1 MVSGDATALRHTLVD
16 SLLAAGLIQTPA
28 VEHAFRTVP
37 RHLFLPGTELPEAYA
52 DEAIVTKWAA
62 DGRPLSSSS
71 QPAIMALMLE
81 QLDVRPGHRVLEIGA
96 GTGYNAALL
105 AELVG
110 PSGQVLTIDVDP
122 ELADQ
127 ARAHLAAAGRTE
139 TGRPGAGGEPPV
151 AGAGPTGP
159 TGTAAESGGPVAAEP
174 GRPGAA
180 EPGRPGADG
189 AAVAG
194 AGPVRVVC
202 ADGADG
208 DPAGGTFDRIIVT
221 AGAWDLA
228 PAWHQQLAAGGRL
241 VLPLAIRGMQ
251 RSVGLEPDGAGWRS
265 VSVIDGGF
273 MPLRGAMAEPGG
285 PRRLGDVAGL
295 FIALDDDR
303 ELDTDALYA
312 ALAGPG
318 VPVPVGVPLEQHE
331 VWTGLSLWLA
341 LHEPDYCGLSALGP
355 AVERRLVPPLFAF
368 AGHAATLGLVGPASL
383 AILAGA
389 GGSVDPPAG
398 RGSAADAADGST
410 AGPALVARGHG
421 PAGPDLARRLADQV
435 RAWADAGRPGTTR
448 LRIRAYPPGTEP
460 VPAEPGAVVVAKR
473 HTRLILDW
481 PGG

>member
-28 VEHAFRTVP
+28 VERAFRAVP

-122 ELADQ
+122 DLADQ
-127 ARAHLAAAGRTE
+127 ARAHLATAGRTE
-139 TGRPGAGGEPPV
+139 TGRAGAPGRPLV
-151 AGAGPTGP
+151 AGSGPTGP
-159 TGTAAESGGPVAAEP
+159 AAEPGPAAAGPGGPVAA
-174 GRPGAA
+174 
-180 EPGRPGADG
+180 ADG
-189 AAVAG
+189 A

-241 VLPLAIRGMQ
+241 VLPLSMRGMQ
-251 RSVGLEPDGAGWRS
+251 RSVALEPAGAGWRS

-285 PRRLGDVAGL
+285 PRRLGGVAGL

-303 ELDTDALYA
+303 DLDTDALYA

-318 VPVPVGVPLEQHE
+318 EPVPVGVPLERHE

-341 LHEPDYCGLSALGP
+341 LHEPDYCGLSALGA
-355 AVERRLVPPLFAF
+355 AVDRGLVPPLFAF

-383 AILAGA
+383 AVLAGA
-389 GGSVDPPAG
+389 SADPLAG
-398 RGSAADAADGST
+398 PGSAAGDST
-410 AGPALVARGHG
+410 TGPALVARGHG
-421 PAGPDLARRLADQV
+421 PDGPELARRLADQV
-435 RAWADAGRPGTTR
+435 RAWAGAGRPGTTR

-473 HTRLILDW
+473 HTRLVLDW